1 MTTLEDMP
9 YRIALLID
17 GTVQQILY
25 SNQEDAAK
33 FLSQPTFQEIAEGL
47 EVGIGFIF
55 DGTDFSAP
63 IPAPVDTPTE

>member
-1 MTTLEDMP
+1 MTTPDNMA

-17 GTVQQILY
+17 NKVEQILY

-55 DGTDFSAP
+55 DGTDFNAP
-63 IPAPVDTPTE
+63 IPAPADVPAE